1 MHAVKLVTIV
11 GALALAGSAIQAGD
25 EKSSSPK
32 PQQNSTSNPA
42 CTPVPCVEFSQAIDA
57 WRLAGL
63 AGDGKLAG
71 SAEQRLMGLIDRDLN
86 WCASQLEEYHNA
98 NHPGNTATSE
108 ATPTTSSSH
117 ELQGTED
124 TFGWEMFGA
133 KKRIAWNIRHT
144 DAFSNKYRL
153 FGDYEDLI
161 KREKSADRAGV
172 PLDMQ
177 EKGDN
182 TLREAG
188 K

>member
-11 GALALAGSAIQAGD
+11 GALALVGSAIQAGD

-32 PQQNSTSNPA
+32 PPQNSTSNPA

-57 WRLAGL
+57 WRLANL
-63 AGDGKLAG
+63 AGEDKLAG
-71 SAEQRLMGLIDRDLN
+71 EAEQRLMGLIDRDLN

-98 NHPGNTATSE
+98 NNPGNATTPQ
-108 ATPTTSSSH
+108 ATPTTTASH
-117 ELQGTED
+117 ELQGTDD
-124 TFGWEMFGA
+124 TYGWEMFGA

-153 FGDYEDLI
+153 LGDYEDLI

-172 PLDMQ
+172 PLDMH